1 MQHDLNL
8 SSAAKAAIYNTLQDA
23 DHVVKTKAIIRE
35 DLTPRVLPDIDL
47 PFGKR

>member
-23 DHVVKTKAIIRE
+23 DHVVKTKAIIQA
-35 DLTPRVLPDIDL
+35 DLAPRVLRGIEL